1 MYWPEEYDVIVI
13 GAGHAG
19 VEAALASVRVGA
31 KAALFTMD
39 LDAIGRMSCNPAIG
53 GVAKG
58 HLVREIDALGGEMGR
73 AIDATGIQY
82 RRLNTSKGPAVVASR
97 AQADRAA
104 YGRYM
109 KHAVKKTPGLALQQE
124 EIVGLLSEGGKVTGV
139 IGCTGTMYRSK
150 AVVLAAGTFMNGRIH
165 VGMNSFPA
173 GRAGEPPAKLLAE
186 NLKVLGF
193 PIGRMKTGTP
203 PRLSARSIDWDKLD
217 AQQGDE
223 GFTPFSMDND
233 TIERV
238 QIPCHITYTNKRTH
252 EIIQGSMDRS
262 PLYSGVIEG
271 IGPRY
276 CPSIEDKVVRFP
288 DRDRHQIFL
297 EPEGYDDN
305 EVYPNG
311 ISTSLPLDVQ
321 REIVRSMEGL
331 ENAEIVRPGYAVEYD
346 YSDPTD
352 LYPTLESKRMAG
364 FYMAGQVNATS
375 GYEEAAAQ
383 GLMAGVNAALSAKGQ
398 AGIVL
403 GRHEGYIGVMI
414 DDLTTKGASEPYR
427 MFTSR
432 AEHRLLLREDN
443 AETRLSPLA
452 LKLGLLTEQRAEALA
467 ARAEDAKELH
477 SFLAVTSLKP
487 SAEATAVLER
497 IGTAPLK
504 QAVRLTEVLRRPEV
518 TLDIL
523 SELVEGWP
531 EVGPRTRELVQ
542 VEVKYEG
549 YIKRDRESVAKM
561 AKMENLAIPSDINY
575 DEVDGLTAEVRQ
587 VLQKGLPMTL
597 GQSQRLVGMNPA
609 AAAVLLVHLRKI
621 GAA

>member
-19 VEAALASVRVGA
+19 IEAALASVRAGA
-31 KAALFTMD
+31 ATALFTMD

-58 HLVREIDALGGEMGR
+58 HLVREVDALGGEMGR
-73 AIDATGIQY
+73 AIDATGIQF
-82 RRLNTSKGPAVVASR
+82 RRLNTSKGPAVMASR
-97 AQADRAA
+97 AQADRAG
-104 YGRYM
+104 YGRHM
-109 KHAVKKTPGLALQQE
+109 KHTVETTPGLALRQE
-124 EIVGLLSEGGKVTGV
+124 EIISLIVEHGKAAGVVGR
-139 IGCTGTMYRSK
+139 TGTKYRSR
-150 AVVLAAGTFMNGRIH
+150 AVVLAAGTFMNGKIH
-165 VGMNSFPA
+165 VGMQSFAA
-173 GRAGEPPAKLLAE
+173 GRAGEPPAKLIAE

-203 PRLSARSIDWDKLD
+203 PRLSARTIDWDKLK
-217 AQQGDE
+217 AQEGEE
-223 GFTPFSMDND
+223 GFTPFSVDNEKID
-233 TIERV
+233 RL
-238 QIPCHITYTNKRTH
+238 QIPCYITFTNARTH
-252 EIIQGSMDRS
+252 EIIKGSMDRS
-262 PLYSGVIEG
+262 PLYSGKIEG

-288 DRDRHQIFL
+288 DRERHQIFL

-305 EVYPNG
+305 EIYPNG

-321 REIVRSMEGL
+321 REIVRSMVGL

-352 LYPTLESKRMAG
+352 LYPTLESKRLEG
-364 FYMAGQVNATS
+364 FFMAGQINATS

-383 GLMAGVNAALSAKGQ
+383 GLMAGINAARSASGQ
-398 AGIVL
+398 EGIL
-403 GRHEGYIGVMI
+403 IGRHEGYIGVMI

-443 AETRLSPLA
+443 AEARLSPLA
-452 LKLGLLTEQRAEALA
+452 RSLGILTPERIEAFEGRAREAKALKLFLDQTRVKADDAAAELF
-467 ARAEDAKELH
+467 KKL
-477 SFLAVTSLKP
+477 
-487 SAEATAVLER
+487 
-497 IGTAPLK
+497 GTAPLK
-504 QAVRLTEVLRRPEV
+504 QTTRLVEILRRPEL
-518 TLDIL
+518 TLDAV
-523 SELVEGWP
+523 SELVQGWP
-531 EVGPRTRELVQ
+531 EASPRTRATVE

-549 YIKRDRESVAKM
+549 YIKRDREAVERLARL
-561 AKMENLAIPSDINY
+561 ENLAIPKGIDY
-575 DEVDGLTAEVRQ
+575 DKVDGLTAEVRQ

-597 GQSQRLVGMNPA
+597 GQAQRLMGMNPA
-609 AAAVLLVHLRKI
+609 AAAVLLVYLRKT